1 MPWQLSP
8 TEFVSMRL
16 GWICH
21 NLFPSVQIM
30 EKRGLRTWYTEFK
43 WIEFTQT
50 WLFCYQATT
59 LITYLGWNGGGVNW
73 IPSPCPATR
82 SELQTQGKQ
91 IPLHAACLSPVFLSC
106 SRREYAI
113 IEWCTRPDTRQ
124 TKLLALILHLS
135 YKTRVKFLPFITI
148 LLKTTKLLKVLLKFL
163 NVAFTSC
170 AFTFRMFDYI
180 SGVTCRSPNTVH
192 YLL

>member
-1 MPWQLSP
+1 MNRVYTDVIILLSGNNTYHLSWLEWRRSQLDPLTLSSNKERAP
-8 TEFVSMRL
+8 DAGETDTFARRLPESCVFV
-16 GWICH
+16 
-21 NLFPSVQIM
+21 P
-30 EKRGLRTWYTEFK
+30 
-43 WIEFTQT
+43 
-50 WLFCYQATT
+50 
-59 LITYLGWNGGGVNW
+59 
-73 IPSPCPATR
+73 
-82 SELQTQGKQ
+82 LQTSGLVHKKK
-91 IPLHAACLSPVFLSC
+91 S
-106 SRREYAI
+106 REYAI

-124 TKLLALILHLS
+124 TKLLALVLHLS

-170 AFTFRMFDYI
+170 AFTFCMFDYI

>member
-8 TEFVSMRL
+8 TEFVSLRL

-59 LITYLGWNGGGVNW
+59 LILVGMEAESTGSPHLVQQQGASSRRRGNRYLCTPPAWVLCF
-73 IPSPCPATR
+73 CPA
-82 SELQTQGKQ
+82 
-91 IPLHAACLSPVFLSC
+91 
-106 SRREYAI
+106 
-113 IEWCTRPDTRQ
+113 PDVGSGAQEKKSWICNHRMM
-124 TKLLALILHLS
+124 H
-135 YKTRVKFLPFITI
+135 KTRHQTDKIISLNITPFLQN
-148 LLKTTKLLKVLLKFL
+148 KSQV
-163 NVAFTSC
+163 
-170 AFTFRMFDYI
+170 FTFYNY
-180 SGVTCRSPNTVH
+180 TT
-192 YLL
+192 